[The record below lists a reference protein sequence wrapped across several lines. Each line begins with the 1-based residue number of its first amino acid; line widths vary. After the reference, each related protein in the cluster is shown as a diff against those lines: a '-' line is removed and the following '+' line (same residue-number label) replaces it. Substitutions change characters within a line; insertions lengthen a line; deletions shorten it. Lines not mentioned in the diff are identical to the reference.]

1 MDVNRPRRRY
11 RLDTSP
17 RSAIAQEAQEFE
29 VLPSPFWRLNEA
41 GAMLTGIPA
50 LVEVHHPA
58 LFTAIR
64 VVAEVVEH
72 EDGLVSEKTPRMR
85 GGPSVATG
93 CQAARSA
100 AGPAC

>member
-1 MDVNRPRRRY
+1 M
-11 RLDTSP
+11 
-17 RSAIAQEAQEFE
+17 
-29 VLPSPFWRLNEA
+29 LPSPFWRLNEA
-41 GAMLTGIPA
+41 GAMLTGIPDGHDGA